1 MAKEKSQFDQ
11 LKIDYAENKKKIIQ
25 MEQNQKEHK
34 IIEEKLIKITA
45 D

>member
-1 MAKEKSQFDQ
+1 MVKEKSLFDQ
-11 LKIDYAENKKKIIQ
+11 LKIDYDDNKKKIIQ

-34 IIEEKLIKITA
+34 ITEDKLIKITA